1 MAIGAGP
8 KILKWKKNRKMN
20 HIILLG
26 WSGRGVVKMELTSFW
41 EVVFFLSLMH
51 VVGLVIVFAGP
62 LEAQLQNPE

>member
-1 MAIGAGP
+1 
-8 KILKWKKNRKMN
+8 MN